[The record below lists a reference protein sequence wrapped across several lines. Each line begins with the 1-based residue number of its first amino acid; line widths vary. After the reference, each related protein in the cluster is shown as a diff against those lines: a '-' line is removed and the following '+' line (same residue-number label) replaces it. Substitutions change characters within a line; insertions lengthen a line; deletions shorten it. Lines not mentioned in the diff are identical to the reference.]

1 MSQSNLQALQS
12 SSVMAPKAA
21 TTEQRALSSS
31 FANAL
36 AAPTEQEGGR
46 GQRKKFRLTASG
58 DKVRPSEP
66 VDEGADSGAD
76 SGACRYVRQASKSP
90 TKQTA
95 SLSPSQTKPAAVA
108 SPMKVQ
114 SSGNRA
120 VPTTTSLRGCVEPF
134 QP

>member
-1 MSQSNLQALQS
+1 MSQSNLQS

-31 FANAL
+31 FANDL

-46 GQRKKFRLTASG
+46 GQRKKFLLTASG
-58 DKVRPSEP
+58 AKVRPEP
-66 VDEGADSGAD
+66 VVEGADSGAD

-90 TKQTA
+90 AKQTA